1 MRKAKYILVGVLV
14 ILLAVSLAQIAN
26 LENELNDLRRNYTN
40 ELNQLRREIQ
50 GIYDNVDTMLRE
62 EASLLSGVEAEYGSV
77 DLENHTIQ
85 VDLTV
90 IPKTI
95 SNDMTLSVSVNG
107 RTAKLK
113 REDNAYVGAIPVDLF
128 IEDEQILLTIKTAE
142 GVQTQY
148 LQEVYLDYLWD
159 KYLPSLYHG
168 DLFDEATYQN
178 GTYTLSGGIDLTFA
192 PGSDVRFEKFVLV
205 TCING
210 AEQNRMDIS
219 EDVLNHELFDHGVY
233 FSDGDLLEKTY
244 AVREGD
250 ELRIDLEATDT
261 LGYVH
266 RILVHY
272 WKQQSG
278 MTAEAINAGEII
290 YDAAGNLVYGNP

>member
-1 MRKAKYILVGVLV
+1 MKKAKYILAGAMVV
-14 ILLAVSLAQIAN
+14 LLAVSLARITS
-26 LENELNDLRRNYTN
+26 LENELNDLRRNYAN
-40 ELNQLRREIQ
+40 EVNQLRRQIES
-50 GIYDNVDTMLRE
+50 IYDNVDTMLQE

-77 DLENHTIQ
+77 DQENHTIQ
-85 VDLTV
+85 VGLTV

-107 RTAKLK
+107 RVAKLQ
-113 REDNAYVGAIPVDLF
+113 RDGNAYIGVIPVDLF
-128 IEDEQILLTIKTAE
+128 TKDEQLLLTIETAA

-168 DLFDEATYQN
+168 DMFDDASYQN
-178 GTYTLSGGIDLTFA
+178 GTYTLKGGLDLTFA

-205 TCING
+205 TSING
-210 AEQNRMDIS
+210 AEQNRMDIT
-219 EDVLNHELFDHGVY
+219 EDVLSHELFKHGVY
-233 FSDGDLLEKTY
+233 FSDDDLLEKTY
-244 AVREGD
+244 AVQEGD

-278 MTAEAINAGEII
+278 AVAEAVNASEII
-290 YDAAGNLVYGNP
+290 YDAAGNLIYGNP

>member
-14 ILLAVSLAQIAN
+14 ILLAVSLAKIAN

-40 ELNQLRREIQ
+40 DVNQLRREIQ
-50 GIYDNVDTMLRE
+50 GIYDNVDIMLRE

-128 IEDEQILLTIKTAE
+128 IEDEQILLTIETAE

-192 PGSDVRFEKFVLV
+192 PGSDVRFEQFVLV
-205 TCING
+205 TSING
-210 AEQNRMDIS
+210 AEQNRLDIS

-244 AVREGD
+244 AVQEGD

-278 MTAEAINAGEII
+278 MTAEAINASEII
-290 YDAAGNLVYGNP
+290 YDGAGNLIYGNP

>member
-1 MRKAKYILVGVLV
+1 MKKAKYILVGVIV
-14 ILLAVSLAQIAN
+14 VLLAVSLARITS
-26 LENELNDLRRNYTN
+26 LENELNDLRRNYAN
-40 ELNQLRREIQ
+40 DVNQLRRQIES
-50 GIYDNVDTMLRE
+50 IYDNVDTMLQE

-77 DLENHTIQ
+77 DQENHTIQ
-85 VDLTV
+85 VGLTV

-95 SNDMTLSVSVNG
+95 SDDMILSVSVNG
-107 RTAKLK
+107 RVAKLQ
-113 REDNAYVGAIPVDLF
+113 REGNAYTGVIPVDLF
-128 IEDEQILLTIKTAE
+128 TKDEQLLLTIETAA

-168 DLFDEATYQN
+168 DMFDDATYQN

-192 PGSDVRFEKFVLV
+192 PGADVRFEKFVLI
-205 TCING
+205 TSING
-210 AEQNRMDIS
+210 AEQNRMDIT
-219 EDVLNHELFDHGVY
+219 EDVLSHALFDHGVY

-244 AVREGD
+244 AVQEGD

-272 WKQQSG
+272 WKQQG
-278 MTAEAINAGEII
+278 GAVAEAVNASETI
-290 YDAAGNLVYGNP
+290 YDAAGNLIYGNP

>member
-1 MRKAKYILVGVLV
+1 MKKAKYILAGAMVV
-14 ILLAVSLAQIAN
+14 LLAVSLARITS
-26 LENELNDLRRNYTN
+26 LENELNDLRRNYAN
-40 ELNQLRREIQ
+40 EVNQLRRQIES
-50 GIYDNVDTMLRE
+50 IYDNVDTMLQE

-77 DLENHTIQ
+77 DQENHTIQ
-85 VDLTV
+85 VGLTV

-107 RTAKLK
+107 RVAKLQ
-113 REDNAYVGAIPVDLF
+113 REGNAHIGVIPVDLF
-128 IEDEQILLTIKTAE
+128 TKDEQLLLTIETAA

-168 DLFDEATYQN
+168 DMFDDAAYQN
-178 GTYTLSGGIDLTFA
+178 GTYTLGGGLDLTFA
-192 PGSDVRFEKFVLV
+192 PGSDVQFEKFVLI
-205 TCING
+205 TRING
-210 AEQNRMDIS
+210 TEQNRLDIT
-219 EDVLNHELFDHGVY
+219 EDVLSHELSKHGVY
-233 FSDGDLLEKTY
+233 FSDDDLLEKTY
-244 AVREGD
+244 AVQEGD

-266 RILVHY
+266 RILIHY

-278 MTAEAINAGEII
+278 AVAEAVNASEII
-290 YDAAGNLVYGNP
+290 YDAAGNLIYGNP